1 MSRALLSRGIQLAK
15 GKRSREWLKNQEKKR
30 ISRDKKQREFESNPV
45 FKKAKKH
52 AIFGFFSFIL
62 CLILVGV
69 FNYINEE
76 VATGVTLSGV
86 VVDWAADGPKKR
98 HAKLN
103 AKIQLENGFIFF
115 IPFKDRIVGES
126 LEFTEYKH
134 KLTGNYKYR
143 LKNQ

>member
-1 MSRALLSRGIQLAK
+1 MTRGIQLAK

-30 ISRDKKQREFESNPV
+30 ISRDKKQREFESSPV

-62 CLILVGV
+62 FLILVGV

-126 LEFTEYKH
+126 LEFIEYKH

>member
-1 MSRALLSRGIQLAK
+1 MNQGLQLAK
-15 GKRSREWLKNQEKKR
+15 NKRSRKWLNNQERKRKAQDKKKR
-30 ISRDKKQREFESNPV
+30 KFESNPV

-52 AIFGFFSFIL
+52 ALFGFVGFIL
-62 CLILVGV
+62 CLVLVV
-69 FNYINEE
+69 IFNFMNKE
-76 VATGVTLSGV
+76 VPTGVSLSGV
-86 VVDWAADGPKKR
+86 VVDWAADGPKRR

-103 AKIQLENGFIFF
+103 AKIKLENGFIFF